1 MFDRR
6 YGFSLEEF
14 LLFKIYW
21 EVNGAN
27 ATKCVHVQPQC
38 RSVACSQGMPAVLY
52 FSRHA
57 CKQER
62 KESSKF
68 SFDVIDYIHIHNYC

>member
-1 MFDRR
+1 MAQM
-6 YGFSLEEF
+6 LPQ
-14 LLFKIYW
+14 
-21 EVNGAN
+21 
-27 ATKCVHVQPQC
+27 CVQYSQC
-38 RSVACSQGMPAVLY
+38 RSVACSHGMPAVLY

-68 SFDVIDYIHIHNYC
+68 SFDLIDYIYTHTVIS

>member
-1 MFDRR
+1 MQMLPSV
-6 YGFSLEEF
+6 YMYS
-14 LLFKIYW
+14 
-21 EVNGAN
+21 
-27 ATKCVHVQPQC
+27 QC
-38 RSVACSQGMPAVLY
+38 RSIACSQGMPAVLY

-68 SFDVIDYIHIHNYC
+68 SFDLIDYVHTHNYVSIYIYKTQAVFILLAYGK